1 MPGTQTLL
9 SKDLVKEWNGWEGIN
24 YMLGVT
30 LGLFDGL
37 IHLIPTRAW
46 LDW

>member
-1 MPGTQTLL
+1 MSGTQTLL
-9 SKDLVKEWNGWEGIN
+9 SKDLVKEWNGWVDIN
-24 YMLGVT
+24 SMLRIT
-30 LGLFDGL
+30 PELFDGL